1 MFSVIYWSSS
11 DTAAAC
17 SNIDLWYLKR
27 IPQRVE
33 DGKCSLSRT
42 GFHLERGHW
51 GTRTLIIWRQRANS
65 HVLCQYHNPA
75 NGSGNSQ
82 WDVQPF
88 LHLQVKPGALLYQL
102 EQSERK
108 YQLNLRMTW
117 GSERV
122 PPWLLFSSSVY
133 CFKGPLCKKHVAF
146 WKRRLFYLLVVGR
159 SSNYS
164 PSCLYYGILGFILL
178 PLPCAV
184 WDPWQINPQPKPVVT
199 TEVSCQRTWIISE
212 LLNTAECSCVCSGKC
227 VGDRSECPGAQSPR
241 VAPQQVQH
249 QMETEVTWDSSKLI
263 LDKTLMPTFC
273 LQGSVLTKSMQ
284 ATFQGDWGER
294 GKFNPGSGLIP
305 WETVRVNFTRM
316 KRSCLEI
323 PIHGSSSPDCTC
335 PYSHQWPGCL
345 GGFPAISVT
354 GASPFSLPGEITTCQ
369 RKCSSLLTHCKNRNV
384 MQSCISHEMNST

>member
-184 WDPWQINPQPKPVVT
+184 WDAGSMADK
-199 TEVSCQRTWIISE
+199 S
-212 LLNTAECSCVCSGKC
+212 TAKACCYN
-227 VGDRSECPGAQSPR
+227 R
-241 VAPQQVQH
+241 
-249 QMETEVTWDSSKLI
+249 
-263 LDKTLMPTFC
+263 
-273 LQGSVLTKSMQ
+273 SVLPENLNYFRASQYSWMQLCVLWKVCGRQVRVSWSTKSPCGST
-284 ATFQGDWGER
+284 AGTASNGDWGDM
-294 GKFNPGSGLIP
+294 GQLQ
-305 WETVRVNFTRM
+305 TNF
-316 KRSCLEI
+316 
-323 PIHGSSSPDCTC
+323 G
-335 PYSHQWPGCL
+335 
-345 GGFPAISVT
+345 
-354 GASPFSLPGEITTCQ
+354 
-369 RKCSSLLTHCKNRNV
+369 
-384 MQSCISHEMNST
+384 